1 MNSSNFHT
9 DTFGES
15 GSDARGRIR
24 RYQARQ
30 DKHRRQR
37 QQNEDFLSQEVD
49 VKDYII
55 SPEGYESIMFFIYF
69 LTIPYLVGLTV
80 LFFYVA
86 DGDFQ
91 KFQMIDFTTLFVVWM
106 IGYEVVAATV
116 LFFIFLAFIRSFG
129 RSAG

>member
-1 MNSSNFHT
+1 MDSSNFHT
-9 DTFGES
+9 DSFGSS

-30 DKHRRQR
+30 DKHRRKKK
-37 QQNEDFLSQEVD
+37 NNDDFLSQEVD
-49 VKDYII
+49 VKDYIV

-69 LTIPYLVGLTV
+69 LTLPYLIGLTV
-80 LFFYVA
+80 IFFYVA
-86 DGDFQ
+86 DGDFD

-106 IGYEVVAATV
+106 IGYEVIAATII
-116 LFFIFLAFIRSFG
+116 FFIFLAFIRSFG